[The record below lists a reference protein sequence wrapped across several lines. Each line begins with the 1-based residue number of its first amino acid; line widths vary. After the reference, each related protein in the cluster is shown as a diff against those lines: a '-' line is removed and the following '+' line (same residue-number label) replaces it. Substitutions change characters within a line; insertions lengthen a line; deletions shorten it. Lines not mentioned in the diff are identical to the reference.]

1 MSINQHRSM
10 NMIWAKQTK
19 YLRAA
24 LAGLAFVAGVSMASA
39 AEGTATLATL
49 ANGEK
54 ITEEDLLEQLARRV
68 DLRGSARNSWGVEN
82 VLREMAMTRALM
94 HEGEKMGEPR
104 QEDRKHL
111 RFDDAYALAILKK
124 MSPACDAPADVV
136 AARKYYDEHPEAFQV
151 PSMARLSRVMLP
163 KDVTLEGEPAGGW
176 LLMQAQAIA
185 SGAKKLDEVAR
196 QAEAVHKVD
205 LQGDLGW
212 VTLVEEIPIL
222 RALAGAQQG
231 ELVGPVPEGDFI
243 YLFHVAAKREG
254 RTLAWEEVAA
264 SASKRAVIY
273 CREQSNKQLQEQMF
287 KKYGVVINQPAIREL
302 FKNKK
307 TKQ

>member
-1 MSINQHRSM
+1 
-10 NMIWAKQTK
+10 MIWAKQTQ

-24 LAGLAFVAGVSMASA
+24 LAGLVLVSGVSLASA
-39 AEGTATLATL
+39 TESLVTL
-49 ANGEK
+49 ANGES
-54 ITEEDLLEQLARRV
+54 ITEEDLTEQLARRV
-68 DLRGSARNSWGVEN
+68 DLRGSARNNWGVEN

-104 QEDRKHL
+104 HDDRKAL
-111 RFDDAYALAILKK
+111 RFDDAYALTILKK
-124 MSPACDAPADVV
+124 MSPACEAPADVV

-151 PSMARLSRVMLP
+151 PPMARLSRIMLP
-163 KDVTLEGEPAGGW
+163 KDTTLEGEPAGGW

-196 QAEAVHKVD
+196 QAEAVHKID
-205 LQGDLGW
+205 PQGDLGW
-212 VTLVEEIPIL
+212 VTLVDEIPIL

-231 ELVGPVPEGDFI
+231 ELVGPVPEGDFV

-254 RTLAWEEVAA
+254 RTLAWEDVAA
-264 SASKRAVIY
+264 SAAKRAVVF
-273 CREQSNKQLQEQMF
+273 CREQSTKQLQEQLF

-307 TKQ
+307 AKQ

>member
-1 MSINQHRSM
+1 M
-10 NMIWAKQTK
+10 NMIWAKQTQ

-24 LAGLAFVAGVSMASA
+24 LAGLVLVSGVSLA
-39 AEGTATLATL
+39 AATESLVTL

-54 ITEEDLLEQLARRV
+54 ITEEDLSEQLARRV

-104 QEDRKHL
+104 LEDRKHL

-124 MSPACDAPADVV
+124 VSPACDAPADAA

-151 PSMARLSRVMLP
+151 PPMARLSRVMLP
-163 KDVTLEGEPAGGW
+163 KDTMLEGEPAGGW

-196 QAEAVHKVD
+196 QAEAVHKID
-205 LQGDLGW
+205 PQGDLGW
-212 VTLVEEIPIL
+212 VTLVDEIPIL

-243 YLFHVAAKREG
+243 YLFHVAAKRES
-254 RTLAWEEVAA
+254 RTLAWEDVAA
-264 SASKRAVIY
+264 SAAKRAVVF
-273 CREQSNKQLQEQMF
+273 CREQSNKQLQEQLF
-287 KKYGVVINQPAIREL
+287 KKYGVVLNQPAIREL

-307 TKQ
+307 AKQ

>member
-1 MSINQHRSM
+1 MSINQQRSM

-24 LAGLAFVAGVSMASA
+24 LAGLVLVSGVSLA
-39 AEGTATLATL
+39 AATESLVTL

-54 ITEEDLLEQLARRV
+54 ITEEDLSEQLGRRV

-82 VLREMAMTRALM
+82 VLREMAMTRTLM

-104 QEDRKHL
+104 LEDRKHL
-111 RFDDAYALAILKK
+111 RFDDAYALSILKK
-124 MSPACDAPADVV
+124 MSPACEAPADVL
-136 AARKYYDEHPEAFQV
+136 AARKYYDAHPEAFQV
-151 PSMARLSRVMLP
+151 PPMARLSRIMLP
-163 KDVTLEGEPAGGW
+163 KEMTLEGEPAGGW

-205 LQGDLGW
+205 PQGDLGW
-212 VTLVEEIPIL
+212 VTLVDEIPIL
-222 RALAGAQQG
+222 RALAGASQG
-231 ELVGPVPEGDFI
+231 DLVGPVPEGDFI

-264 SASKRAVIY
+264 SASKRAVIF
-273 CREQSNKQLQEQMF
+273 CREQSNKQLQEQLF
-287 KKYGVVINQPAIREL
+287 KKYGVVVNQPAIREL

-307 TKQ
+307 VKQ